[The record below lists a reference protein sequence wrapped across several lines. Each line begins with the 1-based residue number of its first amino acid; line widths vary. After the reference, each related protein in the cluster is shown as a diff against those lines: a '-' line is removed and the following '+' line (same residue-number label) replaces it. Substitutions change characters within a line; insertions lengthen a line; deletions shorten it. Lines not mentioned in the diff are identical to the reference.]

1 MMGKL
6 RIVFMGTP
14 DFSLPVFDCLR
25 EEYEMVAV
33 YTGPDKPK
41 GRGRELSSPP
51 VKVAAKAQ
59 GIAVYQPTSLREEAE
74 RIGKLYP
81 QAIVVAAYGKII
93 PPSILPI
100 PSLGCINVH
109 PSLLPRYR
117 GPSPVISTILCG
129 DSITGVTLIL
139 LDEGM
144 DTGPI
149 LSQKETPI
157 LPQDTTLFLT
167 QSLFRLGANLLLETL
182 PLWEKGKIIPKA
194 QDEAKATYSRI
205 IKKEDGEIDFHLS
218 AEEIYRRVKAFYPWP
233 GSYTWWRGKRLNI
246 RESLPLSR
254 KVKGKVG
261 EVMALNEPS
270 PARVGVK
277 TGEGALGLLRVQ
289 PEGKGEMRGED
300 FLRGQKGFLG
310 SILPNSC
317 CC

>member
-14 DFSLPVFDCLR
+14 DFSLPVFDCLQ
-25 EEYEMVAV
+25 EEYEIVAV

-74 RIGKLYP
+74 RIEKLCP

-93 PPSILPI
+93 PPSILDI

-117 GPSPVISTILCG
+117 GPSPVISAILSG

-157 LPQDTTLFLT
+157 LPQDTTLSLT
-167 QSLFRLGANLLLETL
+167 QRLFRLGANLLLETL
-182 PLWEKGKIIPKA
+182 PLWEKGKIIPKP
-194 QDEAKATYSRI
+194 QDETKTTYSRI

-218 AEEIYRRVKAFYPWP
+218 AEEIYRHVKAFYPWP
-233 GSYTWWRGKRLNI
+233 GSYTWWRGQRLKI
-246 RESLPLSR
+246 CQSLPLSR
-254 KVKGKVG
+254 EVKGKAG

-270 PARVGVK
+270 PARVGIK
-277 TGEGALGLLRVQ
+277 TGKGVLGLLRVQ

-300 FLRGQKGFLG
+300 FLRGQKGFVG
-310 SILPNSC
+310 SILPQRI
-317 CC
+317 